1 MIDNLN
7 SMNDSGEFESNYCN
21 IYPEDLQLGKE
32 YTDKHEASSL
42 DLNIKL
48 KDIKFHFGLFDK
60 RD

>member
-1 MIDNLN
+1 
-7 SMNDSGEFESNYCN
+7 MNDSGEFESNYCN